1 MNIFLLVAPQNK
13 VRIERHGKEVKMKY
27 RFYQFSLI
35 VAGFVLVVGCA
46 TATTNDLIIA
56 AIGGHTDRV
65 KALLK
70 QGVDVNAKDNNGST
84 DLFFAAGEGHTDTV
98 KALLE
103 QGADVNA
110 KKDGLNALYFAAYQG
125 HTDTVKA
132 LLERGVDVNAN
143 AKDND
148 GITALF
154 GAKMMGHEEIIRMLK
169 KAGAK

>member
-35 VAGFVLVVGCA
+35 VAGFVIVVGCA
-46 TATTNDLIIA
+46 TIDDLIIA

-65 KALLK
+65 KALLE
-70 QGVDVNAKDNNGST
+70 QGVDVNAKDNDGYT
-84 DLFFAAGEGHTDTV
+84 ALFFAALKGHTDTV

-110 KKDGLNALYFAAYQG
+110 KTNDGL
-125 HTDTVKA
+125 TA
-132 LLERGVDVNAN
+132 LLA
-143 AKDND
+143 AK
-148 GITALF
+148 T
-154 GAKMMGHEEIIRMLK
+154 MGHEEIIRMLK

>member
-13 VRIERHGKEVKMKY
+13 ARIERHGKEVKMKY

-46 TATTNDLIIA
+46 TATTNDLFFA

-65 KALLK
+65 KALLE
-70 QGVDVNAKDNNGST
+70 QGVDVNAKSNG
-84 DLFFAAGEGHTDTV
+84 
-98 KALLE
+98 
-103 QGADVNA
+103 
-110 KKDGLNALYFAAYQG
+110 
-125 HTDTVKA
+125 
-132 LLERGVDVNAN
+132 
-143 AKDND
+143 

-154 GAKMMGHEEIIRMLK
+154 GAKTMGHAEIIRMLK

>member
-46 TATTNDLIIA
+46 TATTNDLFFA
-56 AIGGHTDRV
+56 AMEGHTDRV
-65 KALLK
+65 KALLE
-70 QGVDVNAKDNNGST
+70 QGVDVNAKDNDGYT
-84 DLFFAAGEGHTDTV
+84 ALFFAALKGHTDTV

-110 KKDGLNALYFAAYQG
+110 KKDGLNALFIAAYEG

-132 LLERGVDVNAN
+132 LLEQGVDVN

-154 GAKMMGHEEIIRMLK
+154 GAKTMGHEEIIRMLK